1 MWKIEKGLEKST
13 EKLKLEK
20 RKIFKKNEKT
30 FSVKWEHPRRESN
43 PGL

>member
-20 RKIFKKNEKT
+20 RKILKKMKKKEK
-30 FSVKWEHPRRESN
+30 K
-43 PGL
+43 